1 MHVHYYRVRNCLKST
16 FLLISNIVSFFLS
29 LLKTLDIN
37 SADDEKYPE
46 YEYPEYPEYGTCTTI
61 RGPRPNKPCVF
72 PFTFNGE
79 RKSTCIKG
87 RRRPEP
93 WCSTKVDNG
102 NNYIRG
108 EWGYCG
114 DCLDLGMKIIF
125 DYVLIKVVI

>member
-1 MHVHYYRVRNCLKST
+1 MYSKL
-16 FLLISNIVSFFLS
+16 FSFSFDI
-29 LLKTLDIN
+29 DIN

-79 RKSTCIKG
+79 RRSTCIKG
-87 RRRPEP
+87 RLRPEP

>member
-1 MHVHYYRVRNCLKST
+1 MCV
-16 FLLISNIVSFFLS
+16 IVSIYKCFLITV
-29 LLKTLDIN
+29 LETYEKN
-37 SADDEKYPE
+37 SSE
-46 YEYPEYPEYGTCTTI
+46 YQEYPDYSEYVCTTI
-61 RGPRPNKPCVF
+61 RGPRPDKKCKF
-72 PFTFNGE
+72 PFIFNGE
-79 RKSTCIKG
+79 KRFTCIKG
-87 RRRPEP
+87 RLRPEP

>member
-1 MHVHYYRVRNCLKST
+1 MCV
-16 FLLISNIVSFFLS
+16 IVSIYKCFLITV
-29 LLKTLDIN
+29 LET
-37 SADDEKYPE
+37 DEKNSSE
-46 YEYPEYPEYGTCTTI
+46 YQEYPDYSEYVCTTI